1 MSQVTS
7 RSELGRLREGQV
19 LDVDLTLAEASAL
32 NVSKLVSVTP
42 GAGGWQVTAAYAVG
56 ALNVGGLVVRVA
68 PKVGTVQVLRLLA
81 RAHGV
86 RHLDLDDAHVG
97 LHDEPDLSVVLAVLF
112 AQEARLA
119 LASGSLRGY
128 RTEDQT
134 LSVVRGRLRVRD
146 QELRRFGVV
155 VPIEVTVDEW
165 TTDTDENRRIL
176 AATRRLSVLPGLPDD
191 TRRVLRHVDRLLAD
205 VRLPPPGQVL
215 PPWTPTR
222 LTVRLHRLL
231 RLADLVLSEASV
243 EHRVGDVEAHGFVV
257 PMEKLFEDLVARL
270 LAELDDGVQISAQST
285 YALDTLGRMTIRPD
299 LVFRSGGVEVAV
311 ADTKYKV
318 LDDKG
323 KLRNDDGY
331 QLLAYCTR
339 LGLAVGHLVYAS
351 GSLPAEP
358 YRLLGSGVQL
368 NLHTIDMG
376 QSVEAIEHD
385 VALLRRGLLTGES
398 NDLVWTDLDG
408 VRLGEGVGDV
418 PAVAAG

>member
-19 LDVDLTLAEASAL
+19 LDGVDLSLAEASAL
-32 NVSKLVSVTP
+32 NASKLVSVTP

-56 ALNVGGLVVRVA
+56 ALTVGGLVVRVA
-68 PKVGTVQVLRLLA
+68 PKVGTVQVLRLLV
-81 RAHGV
+81 RAQGV

-97 LHDEPDLSVVLAVLF
+97 LHDDPDLSVVLAVLF

-119 LASGSLRGY
+119 LASGPLRGY
-128 RTEDQT
+128 CTEEQT

-146 QELRRFGVV
+146 QEVRRFGMV

-165 TTDTDENRRIL
+165 TTDTDENRRVL

-191 TRRVLRHVDRLLAD
+191 TRRVLRHVDRLLTD
-205 VRLPPPGQVL
+205 VRLPPPGQFL

-222 LTVRLHRLL
+222 LTARLHRLL
-231 RLADLVLSEASV
+231 RLADLVLSDASV
-243 EHRVGDVEAHGFVV
+243 EHRVGEVEAHGFVV

-270 LAELDDGVQISAQST
+270 LAELDDEVQLSAQST
-285 YALDTLGRMTIRPD
+285 YALDTLKRMTIRPD
-299 LVFRSGGVEVAV
+299 LVLRSGGVDVAV

-323 KLRNDDGY
+323 KLRNEDGY
-331 QLLAYCTR
+331 QLLAYCMR
-339 LGLAVGHLVYAS
+339 MGLGVGHLIYAS

-358 YRLLGSGVQL
+358 Y
-368 NLHTIDMG
+368 
-376 QSVEAIEHD
+376 
-385 VALLRRGLLTGES
+385 
-398 NDLVWTDLDG
+398 DLIGAG
-408 VRLGEGVGDV
+408 VRGEIHKVELGRAVGEIETDV
-418 PAVAAG
+418 VRLRQALVGCRVG